1 MENLFDVFNLDPE
14 AFISKKAEKALDDS
28 IYKPY
33 PELGKDNVYKAVVRF
48 LPNIFNPEKS
58 KIHKYYVWLKDP
70 VSGENLCVD
79 CPTTV
84 GKKSIL
90 KDLYWKLKNSHSAKD
105 QELSK
110 MYSRKEDY
118 YSLVQIIKD
127 PNRPELEGKV
137 MILKF
142 GRKVNDMIEQQ
153 LKPDYGTPCN
163 PYDLFDGRNFVL
175 NVRKVGE
182 WNNYDLCQFAGEK
195 CPIVLEGRAMQKNA
209 EDMKAIQAYLN
220 GGPKNLS
227 DFDYKEWTEEV
238 NEKVMAIIRNTVPDG
253 RLVSEMLGSSSTPG
267 KPVTSQPTPT
277 IQNPAM
283 DDFFSSTPSAP
294 ATTPPPASKPA
305 ANNYDDLDLFAG
317 L

>member
-14 AFISKKAEKALDDS
+14 AFISKKPERATDES

-33 PELGKDNVYKAVVRF
+33 PELGKDGVYKAVVRF

-70 VSGENLCVD
+70 VSAENVCVD

-105 QELSK
+105 QELAK

-118 YSLVQIIKD
+118 YSLVQVIKD
-127 PNRPELEGKV
+127 PNRPELEGKIL
-137 MILKF
+137 ILKF

-163 PYDLFDGRNFVL
+163 PYDLFEGRNFVL

-195 CPIVLEGRAMQKNA
+195 CPIVIESKAMQKNQ
-209 EDMKAIQAYLN
+209 EDMKIIQNYLN
-220 GGPKNLS
+220 SGPKNLTE
-227 DFDYKEWTEEV
+227 FDYKEWTEEI
-238 NEKVMAIIRNTVPDG
+238 NEKVMSIIRNTVPDG
-253 RLVSEMLGSSSTPG
+253 RLISEVLGSASSPKSSPKTEPV
-267 KPVTSQPTPT
+267 VTSQPTEDYFSKSEPT
-277 IQNPAM
+277 TV
-283 DDFFSSTPSAP
+283 SSQ
-294 ATTPPPASKPA
+294 KP

>member
-14 AFISKKAEKALDDS
+14 AFISKKPEKAIDES

-58 KIHKYYVWLKDP
+58 KIHKYYIWLKDP
-70 VSGENLCVD
+70 VSGENLTVD
-79 CPTTV
+79 CPSTV

-105 QELSK
+105 QDLAK

-118 YSLVQIIKD
+118 YSLVQVIKD
-127 PNRPELEGKV
+127 PNRPELEGKIL
-137 MILKF
+137 ILKF

-163 PYDLFDGRNFVL
+163 PYDLFEGRNFVL
-175 NVRKVGE
+175 NVRKVGD

-195 CPIVLEGRAMQKNA
+195 CPIVIEGKAMQKNQD
-209 EDMKAIQAYLN
+209 DMRIIQGYLN
-220 GGPKNLS
+220 GGPKNLA
-227 DFDYKEWTEEV
+227 DFDYKEWTEEI
-238 NEKVMAIIRNTVPDG
+238 NERVMAIIRNTVADG
-253 RLVSEMLGSSSTPG
+253 RLIGEVLGSSGTTKSAPKTEPL
-267 KPVTSQPTPT
+267 VTSQPTT
-277 IQNPAM
+277 DYFAEQ
-283 DDFFSSTPSAP
+283 
-294 ATTPPPASKPA
+294 SKPA
-305 ANNYDDLDLFAG
+305 SEPTSAQKPANNYDDLDLFAG